1 MTPSDLYARCA
12 ELGRARLE
20 RIARFNLNGRDESD
34 PWPEPPSYPF
44 VPSQYWLSTI
54 ELNVADHAAEVGFWI
69 DLLGF
74 SMGAFWDD
82 ALMVRSPDNTFGLSL
97 YPAGEDRPPVQGVRI
112 ELMIDNLVEAAQ
124 ALKERG
130 VIDDAP
136 FGEPWG
142 AENVMRTCVLTSPSG
157 IRVSLLGQV
166 ALAAG
171 EEGGNGG
178 EIETA

>member
-1 MTPSDLYARCA
+1 MFRAYVHVRTDQ
-12 ELGRARLE
+12 GRTGSSTTR
-20 RIARFNLNGRDESD
+20 NLFRRRTTNRTT
-34 PWPEPPSYPF
+34 
-44 VPSQYWLSTI
+44 LSASFCI
-54 ELNVADHAAEVGFWI
+54 
-69 DLLGF
+69 
-74 SMGAFWDD
+74 
-82 ALMVRSPDNTFGLSL
+82 
-97 YPAGEDRPPVQGVRI
+97 PPVQGVRI

-142 AENVMRTCVLTSPSG
+142 VENFMRTCVLTSPSG

-171 EEGGNGG
+171 EEGG
-178 EIETA
+178 EWR